1 MFRILKINLILFT
14 IISCIS
20 CSQIV
25 KNEND
30 EKQISDVSESS
41 SKSYLR
47 ISIDDATARTILPKT
62 VNFEDFDTL
71 ILKGMHNSLSEQ
83 LGTWSS
89 YLELQNATI
98 EIDSGLWEFELI
110 AKKNTLV
117 YSAKINKQVQ
127 NGENTAHFSLSL
139 ANLGEGTGSFEIIL
153 SYGDAPNAH
162 DVKLVKF
169 SLQNIDGT
177 ELSDYDSELFPNNNT
192 VSYFADNISTGNYR
206 ICLTFYG
213 DTKKNLK
220 LADYSE
226 IVLVASGIESTASR
240 ELNSLN
246 EIYHLTYNLN
256 DDEENP
262 AFLNEAQETYTR
274 YSSFE
279 LSIPTRAGYNFAG
292 WWTNKDF
299 EEEVDR
305 IDYTKDNE
313 VYALWV
319 KGIPVKASNITD
331 VVSNLKESCELNVVG
346 TISNEDLKS
355 IGIAL
360 NNLEEDILVDIDL
373 SLAKSLTSIGDYA
386 FGDCSKLKNIV
397 FPTNLTEITDS
408 AFQGCKNLMTLIIPE
423 GVISIDNSA
432 FKNCFNLSEIKFP
445 EKLQKIGENAFSG
458 CNSLEELLLPNNV
471 REIGNSAFNGC
482 SNLKIVRTFG
492 DFELEN
498 TFSESIDTNTEN
510 YVFSDCTLLESCVLP
525 NGIKRI
531 GSQMFRNCKFLE
543 YLKIPDNV
551 KMIADYIF
559 YKCNSPIDKIVLPK
573 SLGYVSDY
581 AFDGIEFNNVYYNG
595 TLESWCKINFG
606 YRGHPGGNLYISDK
620 LLTEVV
626 IPDGIEKINAY
637 AFKGCS
643 SITSVIIP
651 DTVESVGLD
660 AFAQC
665 GNLKCVQIGTK
676 LKSWDSSVSDCNSLE
691 KINYTRTIDSWCD
704 IDFSGASRHPCYR
717 GAKLYINDV
726 LLENVFI
733 PATVISIKP
742 YVFYNTKITKLEFE
756 DKANWYYTDNKTYW
770 LYKRNGTNIEASI
783 LSDTSLN
790 AKRFKSTFADSP
802 NFYDKYLYKG
812 E

>member
-62 VNFEDFDTL
+62 ANIEDFDTL

-83 LGTWSS
+83 LGTWSNC
-89 YLELQNATI
+89 LELQNATI

-262 AFLNEAQETYTR
+262 AFLSEAQETYTR

-279 LSIPTRAGYNFAG
+279 LPIPTRTGYNFAG
-292 WWTNKDF
+292 WWTNNDF
-299 EEEVDR
+299 EEEVER

-386 FGDCSKLKNIV
+386 FGDCSKLK
-397 FPTNLTEITDS
+397 T
-408 AFQGCKNLMTLIIPE
+408 
-423 GVISIDNSA
+423 VI
-432 FKNCFNLSEIKFP
+432 
-445 EKLQKIGENAFSG
+445 
-458 CNSLEELLLPNNV
+458 LPNNIT
-471 REIGNSAFNGC
+471 RIGNSAFRFSRNLESIIIPESVSNIGIDAFRGCTSLTEIIVPDNVISIAQGAFQEC
-482 SNLKIVRTFG
+482 SNLKTVALPDNLRNLGIMVFMDCGNLKEINISKNIAYIGQDTFLNCSNLESIYIPGNVKTIGQRAFYACEKLSEIILSEGLETIGEASFGECKNLRSITIPKTVNSIKNMAFTSCEKLATIGISSECTFG
-492 DFELEN
+492 YDPFISTNITTVNYLGNLSDWCKSSLTTHFLNRTKLYINGEQLPEN
-498 TFSESIDTNTEN
+498 LVIPADVEN
-510 YVFSDCTLLESCVLP
+510 
-525 NGIKRI
+525 I
-531 GSQMFRNCKFLE
+531 
-543 YLKIPDNV
+543 
-551 KMIADYIF
+551 
-559 YKCNSPIDKIVLPK
+559 
-573 SLGYVSDY
+573 SDY
-581 AFDGIEFNNVYYNG
+581 AFYG
-595 TLESWCKINFG
+595 C
-606 YRGHPGGNLYISDK
+606 
-620 LLTEVV
+620 TE
-626 IPDGIEKINAY
+626 IK
-637 AFKGCS
+637 
-643 SITSVIIP
+643 TVIIP
-651 DTVESVGLD
+651 DTVVSIGGYAFKSTGIESLVIPDNVVSIGAG
-660 AFAQC
+660 AFACTKIKSVKLNENITTVSSSCFNSCSELETIEFGSKIVDIQRAAFAYC
-665 GNLKCVQIGTK
+665 TK
-676 LKSWDSSVSDCNSLE
+676 LKIVRIPESVMSIGIQAFYGC
-691 KINYTRTIDSWCD
+691 
-704 IDFSGASRHPCYR
+704 
-717 GAKLYINDV
+717 
-726 LLENVFI
+726 ENLRDAYFGYHGI
-733 PATVISIKP
+733 
-742 YVFYNTKITKLEFE
+742 
-756 DKANWYYTDNKTYW
+756 WYYSYSDGKQEKGTKYDLIVTDLK
-770 LYKRNGTNIEASI
+770 
-783 LSDTSLN
+783 
-790 AKRFKSTFADSP
+790 KSSYHYFR
-802 NFYDKYLYKG
+802 K
-812 E
+812 